1 MMRHALKA
9 RMSLLL
15 LAAVS
20 IGGSAIPVAVR
31 AADPPTAMA
40 APMAWPD
47 SVTQFV
53 MRVRATIQT
62 TDMAGY
68 LTAVTT
74 PDGALLLDVR
84 EDAEFAAGHVPGA
97 VNIPRGLLEFRVWT
111 HLGYPAQVDMNRR
124 IYVQC
129 QTGGRATLATRQLQD
144 IGFTNVVAV
153 IMNFE
158 DWRRQ
163 GHPVL

>member
-1 MMRHALKA
+1 MRHPSKA
-9 RMSLLL
+9 RVTLLL

-20 IGGSAIPVAVR
+20 VGGGAIPLASH
-31 AADPPTAMA
+31 AADPPAAMA

-47 SVTQFV
+47 AVTQFV
-53 MRVRATIQT
+53 MRVRATIRT

-68 LTAVTT
+68 LAAVTA
-74 PDGALLLDVR
+74 PGGALLLDVR
-84 EDAEFAAGHVPGA
+84 EEAEFAAGHVPGA
-97 VNIPRGLLEFRVWT
+97 VNIPRGLLEFRVWAR
-111 HLGYPAQVDMNRR
+111 LGYPAQVDMNRR

>member
-1 MMRHALKA
+1 MRHPGKT
-9 RMSLLL
+9 RRLLL
-15 LAAVS
+15 LTAFS
-20 IGGSAIPVAVR
+20 LGGLPASVR
-31 AADPPTAMA
+31 GADPPAAMA
-40 APMAWPD
+40 VPTAWPD

-53 MRVRATIQT
+53 VRIRATIRT

-68 LTAVTT
+68 LAAVTR
-74 PDGALLLDVR
+74 PNGAMLLDVR
-84 EDAEFAAGHVPGA
+84 EAAEFAAGHVPGA
-97 VNIPRGLLEFRVWT
+97 VNIPRGVLEFRIWT
-111 HLGYPAQVDMNRR
+111 PLGYPTPVDMNHR

-129 QTGGRATLATRQLQD
+129 ETGGRATLATRQLQD
-144 IGFTNVVAV
+144 IGFTNVIAV

>member
-1 MMRHALKA
+1 MMRNAGKS
-9 RMSLLL
+9 RVLLL
-15 LAAVS
+15 LTVVS
-20 IGGSAIPVAVR
+20 LGGVPSPVR
-31 AADPPTAMA
+31 GADPPAAMA
-40 APMAWPD
+40 VPTAWPD

-68 LTAVTT
+68 LAAVTA
-74 PDGALLLDVR
+74 PDGAMLLDVR
-84 EDAEFAAGHVPGA
+84 EAAEFAAGHVPGA

-153 IMNFE
+153 IMNFDE
-158 DWRRQ
+158 WRRQ